1 MLLSLIP
8 FGNSQNLN
16 DHRAIRTIFSGSNF
30 SSGISQAVAR
40 RRFIKKNLFLKIS
53 QNSQATLV
61 LEFLFNKAAGLHCAT
76 S

>member
-30 SSGISQAVAR
+30 SSGISQAVAW
-40 RRFIKKNLFLKIS
+40 RRFIKKKLIFENFAKFTGNICVGVS
-53 QNSQATLV
+53 FQ
-61 LEFLFNKAAGLHCAT
+61 
-76 S
+76 